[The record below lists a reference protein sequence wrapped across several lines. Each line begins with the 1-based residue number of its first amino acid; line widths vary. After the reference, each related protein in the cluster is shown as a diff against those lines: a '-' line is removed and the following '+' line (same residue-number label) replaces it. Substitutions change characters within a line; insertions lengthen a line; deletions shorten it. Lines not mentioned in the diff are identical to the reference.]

1 MAKGGHAWYAP
12 LLYEIRPVNARAVRI
27 LLECILV
34 YNYCSSTS
42 ETGSTFRGVTSTKE
56 KYIEDICCVED
67 SDEPLII
74 TTPSLERRLCAYNAS
89 VNKRE
94 WIIKGTNAQGVTTDG
109 RGLVFVCDADRGCVQ
124 VYSTDGRCLGVL
136 ISEGDGGL
144 GKPMKIRW
152 CESTASVVIAHLR
165 SSIWHISSVRVDLF
179 T

>member
-1 MAKGGHAWYAP
+1 M
-12 LLYEIRPVNARAVRI
+12 
-27 LLECILV
+27 
-34 YNYCSSTS
+34 
-42 ETGSTFRGVTSTKE
+42 
-56 KYIEDICCVED
+56 EDG
-67 SDEPLII
+67 DEPLII
-74 TTPSLERRLCAYNAS
+74 TTHSLERRLCAYNAS

-109 RGLVFVCDADRGCVQ
+109 HGHLFVCDADRGCVQ

-152 CESTASVVIAHLR
+152 CESTTSVVIAHLK

-179 T
+179 TSTSNS